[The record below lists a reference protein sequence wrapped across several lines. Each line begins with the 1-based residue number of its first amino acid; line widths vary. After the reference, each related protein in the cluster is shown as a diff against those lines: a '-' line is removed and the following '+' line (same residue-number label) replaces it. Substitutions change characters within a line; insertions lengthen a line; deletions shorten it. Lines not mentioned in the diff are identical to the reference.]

1 MQNRPLWFSA
11 LASAV
16 LLISS
21 GCARIGTSTDVKPDG
36 SFVRTVVY
44 RGSAPSTD
52 GFNMAPALDDLIAP
66 PRTPGWKV
74 TRETDPKSENKSELI
89 VTATRA
95 FAAGET
101 LSDDLALKSP
111 PKKDAPKGT
120 LPTTILGNTLSV
132 RTLPDGKLEYR
143 EVIRWRGPKP
153 QNFNSPANEL
163 LPVLAA
169 ALPQVEKSV
178 HARMATQI
186 QQGLWQTLFGPGEPL
201 IGLLLTH
208 SDLGEFKLTKRLG
221 ELTATVLKNTLGD
234 KLTDTERRSVVQK
247 IVARIAD
254 GVKDKTKSQ
263 ANAGPGSNE
272 GDNHALV
279 ALLIKAKLPGK
290 ILQTNGEED
299 PATGEI
305 VWGLFSQAPAAGDVV
320 LTAICDQKG

>member
-1 MQNRPLWFSA
+1 MSLQNRPLWFSA
-11 LASAV
+11 LASAAV
-16 LLISS
+16 LISS
-21 GCARIGTSTDVKPDG
+21 GCAKIGAGTEVKADG

-52 GFNMAPALDDLIAP
+52 GFNMGPALDDLISP

-74 TRETDPKSENKSELI
+74 TREKDPKNESELI
-89 VTATRA
+89 VTASKS

-101 LSDDLALKSP
+101 LSDDLALKEP
-111 PKKDAPKGT
+111 PKKDAPKT
-120 LPTTILGNTLSV
+120 TPPTFVLGNTLSV

-143 EVIRWRGPKP
+143 EVIRWRGKKP

-178 HARMATQI
+178 HASMATQI

-201 IGLLLTH
+201 IGLLITH

-247 IVARIAD
+247 IVARVAD

-263 ANAGPGSNE
+263 VNAGPGGSE
-272 GDNHALV
+272 GDNGALV

-290 ILQTNGEED
+290 LIQTNGEED

-320 LTAICDQKG
+320 LTAICDPKN